1 MARAMVLLVGEWEL
15 SRRLARQARRTA
27 EGLSWESE
35 LDRLDASYRE
45 VVARPPASLQP
56 VGKDARD
63 RRAAAPLALGV
74 HPAPVRL
81 DQMLHDGEA

>member
-1 MARAMVLLVGEWEL
+1 MSHAPWCCWEL
-15 SRRLARQARRTA
+15 LGSYTGDEARRTA

-45 VVARPPASLQP
+45 VVAGPPASLQP
-56 VGKDARD
+56 IGKDARD
-63 RRAAAPLALGV
+63 RRTAAPLALGV
-74 HPAPVRL
+74 HPTPVRL